1 MMEFGV
7 RVGNISRL
15 PVPDAVD
22 RMQSMVAAA
31 EELGYAS
38 VWVTDHMVF
47 PTETSSTYLSTPSG
61 RLSEIDPHSN
71 MFEAL
76 TVLAAFAGSTR
87 HVRLGTNVLVLPYR
101 HPLLIA
107 KMVATLDALSGG
119 RVIFGVG
126 VGWLKEEFDLFGA
139 ATYKDRGALVDE
151 YIKILRLVWSQETPS
166 FEGRWYKFS
175 GFDFAPRPV
184 QQPSI
189 PIWIGGAS
197 EAAFRRAASLGDG
210 WHPSHITPDVY
221 AAGAASL
228 QARCQERGR
237 PFDEL
242 TLSLS
247 LRIVFDDGIAGDE
260 LEFQRPPDAPGYFVG
275 SPRQAVATVR
285 RYQAIGCSHVNIN
298 VTQAGAPP
306 TGKAAVEALRVF
318 SQRVVQEFG

>member
-1 MMEFGV
+1 MKFGV
-7 RVGNISRL
+7 RIGNISRL
-15 PVPDAVD
+15 PVADAVD
-22 RMQSMVAAA
+22 RMRSMVAAA

-47 PTETSSTYLSTPSG
+47 PTETSSKYLSTPSG
-61 RLSEIDPHSN
+61 RLTEIDPHSN

-76 TVLAAFAGSTR
+76 TVLAAFAGTTSR
-87 HVRLGTNVLVLPYR
+87 VRLGTNVLVLPYR

-107 KMVATLDALSGG
+107 KMVATLDAVSGG
-119 RVIFGVG
+119 RVILGAG

-151 YIKILRLVWSQETPS
+151 YIQILRLVWSQETPS
-166 FEGRWYKFS
+166 FEGRFYRFS

-184 QQPSI
+184 QRPSI

-197 EAAFRRAASLGDG
+197 EAALRRTASLGDG
-210 WHPSHITPDVY
+210 WHPSHLAPDEY
-221 AAGAASL
+221 AAGAAGL
-228 QARCQERGR
+228 QAKCEERGR

-247 LRIVFDDGIAGDE
+247 LRIVFDDSIAGEE

-275 SPRQAVATVR
+275 SPIQAVATLR
-285 RYQAIGCSHVNIN
+285 QYQSIGCSHVNIN

-318 SQRVVQEFG
+318 GEQVVQEFG